1 MLYYQLIQIY
11 YHVKQWIDQQ
21 ILECV
26 LNDVFNENNNK
37 HPIYFDIQEN
47 EKEVELISYIEATW

>member
-1 MLYYQLIQIY
+1 M
-11 YHVKQWIDQQ
+11 IDQQ

-37 HPIYFDIQEN
+37 HPIYFDILFILFYF
-47 EKEVELISYIEATW
+47 EKAKKAQYI

>member
-1 MLYYQLIQIY
+1 M
-11 YHVKQWIDQQ
+11 IDQQ

-37 HPIYFDIQEN
+37 HPIYFNIQEN
-47 EKEVELISYIEATW
+47 EKEVELISYSEATW